1 MNTDAYKTAL
11 QEERETLME
20 ELGPLAIMDPMTEEF
35 ELVPQNESGE
45 ETESD
50 ENDLADK
57 FEDFAERGAKVD
69 VLETRIHDVEDAL
82 AKIED
87 GTFGTCEKC
96 EKPIEEDRLEA
107 NPAARTCMACM
118 NTV

>member
-1 MNTDAYKTAL
+1 MNTESYKAAL
-11 QEERETLME
+11 KTERETLLE
-20 ELGPLAIMDPMTEEF
+20 ELGPLAIMDPMTGDF
-35 ELVPQNESGE
+35 EAQPVNESGE

-57 FEDFAERGAKVD
+57 FEDFEERSAKVR
-69 VLETRIHDVEDAL
+69 VLETRLGDIDNAL

-96 EKPIEEDRLEA
+96 GNAIEEDRLEA

-118 NTV
+118 NAV

>member
-11 QEERETLME
+11 QTERETLLE
-20 ELGPLAIMDPMTEEF
+20 ELGPLAIMDPVTEDF
-35 ELVPQNESGE
+35 EPVPHNESGE

-50 ENDLADK
+50 ENDIADK

-87 GTFGTCEKC
+87 GTFGACEKC